1 MSNQASP
8 FPRPGVSVA
17 VFRNNEI
24 LLVQRGKLPLRGIW
38 SLPGGHIEPG
48 ETAMAAAHREL
59 AEETGVEA
67 NLRGVADVADVI
79 HRNDDG
85 SLRVHYVLTVFYG
98 TWLTGD
104 AIAASD
110 AMDARWILPERI
122 CELTTTEGAD
132 RLIGKARSCLSAD
145 SPGSR

>member
-1 MSNQASP
+1 MSSQSSP
-8 FPRPGVSVA
+8 FPRPGVSIA
-17 VFRNNEI
+17 VFRKNEI

-48 ETAMAAAHREL
+48 ETVLAAAHREL
-59 AEETGVEA
+59 AEETGIEA
-67 NLRGVADVADVI
+67 DLRGVADVVDVI

-98 TWLTGD
+98 TWLAGD
-104 AIAASD
+104 AKAASD

-122 CELTTTEGAD
+122 DELTTTDGAA
-132 RLIGKARSCLSAD
+132 RLVGKARSCLAANQK
-145 SPGSR
+145 

>member
-1 MSNQASP
+1 MSSQSSP

-24 LLVQRGKLPLRGIW
+24 LLVQRGKLPLRGVW

-48 ETAMAAAHREL
+48 ETILTAAHREL
-59 AEETGVEA
+59 AEETGIEA
-67 NLRGVADVADVI
+67 NLRGVADVVDVI

-98 TWLTGD
+98 TWLAGD
-104 AIAASD
+104 AKAASD
-110 AMDARWILPERI
+110 AMDTRWILPERI
-122 CELTTTEGAD
+122 DELTTTDGAS
-132 RLIGKARSCLSAD
+132 RLVDKARSCLSANQN
-145 SPGSR
+145 

>member
-1 MSNQASP
+1 MSSKSSP

-17 VFRNNEI
+17 VFHNNEI

-59 AEETGVEA
+59 AEETGIEA
-67 NLRGVADVADVI
+67 DLRGVADVADVI

-98 TWLTGD
+98 TWLAGD
-104 AIAASD
+104 AKAASD
-110 AMDARWILPERI
+110 AMDTRWILPERMG
-122 CELTTTEGAD
+122 ELTTTDGAA
-132 RLIGKARSCLSAD
+132 RLIGKARTCLFASQ
-145 SPGSR
+145 S

>member
-1 MSNQASP
+1 MSSQSSA

-17 VFRNNEI
+17 VFRKNEI

-48 ETAMAAAHREL
+48 ETVLAAAHREL
-59 AEETGVEA
+59 AEETGIEA
-67 NLRGVADVADVI
+67 DLHGVADVVDVI

-98 TWLTGD
+98 TWLAGN
-104 AIAASD
+104 AEAASD

-122 CELTTTEGAD
+122 DELTTTDGAA
-132 RLIGKARSCLSAD
+132 RLVGKARSCLSANQT
-145 SPGSR
+145 